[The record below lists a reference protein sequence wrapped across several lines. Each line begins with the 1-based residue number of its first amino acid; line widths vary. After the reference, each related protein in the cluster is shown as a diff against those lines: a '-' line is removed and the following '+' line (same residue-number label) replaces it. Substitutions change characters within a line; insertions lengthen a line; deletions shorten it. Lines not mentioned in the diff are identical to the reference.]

1 MECDAAFYTCPSHS
15 QRFWASGCIHISPY
29 QTWELWNVAQPPL
42 VCAAL
47 VHGQSLWSAQNET
60 AAPSALFP
68 SGWLR
73 SVPASPAPFPS
84 QSLSSGEGIKETNL
98 AQVLFLTATARLQW
112 AWNQKMPQTHTH
124 TPASSTQLNERLQTM
139 CLVIFLHYLQV
150 SYEDW
155 VYAKKTDFIL
165 MQNSLERKH

>member
-124 TPASSTQLNERLQTM
+124 PSKFYTTKWKVTNNVFSHFSSLSPS
-139 CLVIFLHYLQV
+139 FLWGLGICKENRFYTH
-150 SYEDW
+150 
-155 VYAKKTDFIL
+155 AK
-165 MQNSLERKH
+165 